1 MGKHPYRTDYKVG
14 IDNLKKFGLDIHN
27 PVFPLSA
34 LLVLG
39 FISAALIEPD
49 KTNLFLNSMKSG
61 VIEIFDG
68 FITWAANAFVIF
80 CVLLA
85 ISPLGKL
92 RIGGVGAQPDHGNLS
107 WFAMLFAAGM
117 GIGLM
122 FWSVAEPL
130 AYATGW
136 YHTPLNAEPDS
147 PEAYQAEPILCTR
160 KNGLQVGWCFVKYIF
175 QLLRIGSYHLL
186 LSPPPGE

>member
-14 IDNLKKFGLDIHN
+14 IDNLKTFGLDIHN

-34 LLVLG
+34 ALTLA
-39 FISAALIEPD
+39 FISAALIQPEQ
-49 KTNLFLNSMKSG
+49 TNLLLNSMKTG

-68 FITWAANAFVIF
+68 FITWSANAFVLF

-92 RIGGVGAQPDHGNLS
+92 RIGGVDAKSDHGNLS

-130 AYATGW
+130 AYASGW
-136 YHTPLNAEPDS
+136 FHTPLNVEPGS
-147 PEAYQAEPILCTR
+147 SEAYQLAMAATLYHWTIHPWAIYAIV
-160 KNGLQVGWCFVKYIF
+160 GLSLSFFHYTKKHK
-175 QLLRIGSYHLL
+175 LLVLYW
-186 LSPPPGE
+186 